1 MPDFLHRLPERW
13 LTLELF
19 TNYHRIVGQVF
30 SAELRTNGIL
40 NSSDSQIL
48 LERVSTSHLL
58 RPSDETIESGF
69 ARINKASIVLAVPN
83 DTHETDRI
91 ARAARIYF
99 RGELLQYRV
108 LVGLGNFEISG
119 NLHLDPNMELT
130 QILLH
135 REENFIGMT
144 DVSIHFLPNSA
155 RPVTA
160 NSVLINRSKVDFLC
174 AGAP

>member
-1 MPDFLHRLPERW
+1 MPDFIYRLPERW

-58 RPSDETIESGF
+58 KPSDEALESGF
-69 ARINKASIVLAVPN
+69 ARVNKESIVLAVPN
-83 DTHETDRI
+83 DTHETDRL
-91 ARAARIYF
+91 AQAARVYF
-99 RGELLQYRV
+99 RGELLQHRV
-108 LVGLGNFEISG
+108 LAGLGNFEISG
-119 NLHLDPNMELT
+119 NLHLEPELELT
-130 QILLH
+130 QVLMH
-135 REENFIGMT
+135 REESFIGMT
-144 DVSIHFLPNSA
+144 DVTINFLPTSA

>member
-1 MPDFLHRLPERW
+1 MPDFLHRFPERW

-40 NSSDSQIL
+40 NSSDSQVL

-58 RPSDETIESGF
+58 RPSDDTLESGF
-69 ARINKASIVLAVPN
+69 ARINKESIVLAVPN
-83 DTHETDRI
+83 DSHEKDRL
-91 ARAARIYF
+91 AQAARIYI

-108 LVGLGNFEISG
+108 LLVLGNFEVSG
-119 NLHLDPNMELT
+119 NLHVEPDRDLT
-130 QILLH
+130 EVLLY
-135 REENFIGMT
+135 REETFIGMT